1 MWESLKEKI
10 AECKCNENFMLDF
23 IGNTSQIPCTEEICL
38 IKWYNTNKELYDE
51 DSLENLEFT
60 SLHENI
66 ENSLQKIE
74 NIKNHKHFNS
84 IILHNLNIRNYENI
98 TNELIKNEN
107 ITNVNFY
114 AFSKNYLKFIKCI
127 NLSKDNKKSINFT
140 KIDVFKIVFSD
151 KYIDKTIHNFLD
163 KLLLDPVNYNE
174 HDKQN
179 FIIILLYS
187 YLYALN
193 LNLPI
198 KKQIY
203 SKLKNNIFLLKSD
216 TKFNIFFTKDYNI
229 DKYIITQ
236 KNFEN
241 LHEESTFLNFFYQD
255 YLTKHNVEK
264 ETFLNF
270 LNRINKVILNIEK
283 RYLLHFVK
291 RVFLLHTVLYNSID
305 DLQVYKTV
313 IDFFKKKVCKFDS
326 ENIKECILN
335 FYITLINK
343 IGQIEVYN
351 MVIDHIVN
359 NLDNFMKLEHFIF
372 KFNFLQVRTWAQFLL
387 FIEEN
392 RDSFNNLT
400 YALELL
406 FYSSEYVFTDSFESV
421 CNLINIYL
429 SIHSI
434 LKLDHLFKFIRSYF
448 KHLKKLFEIIYSK
461 LVNNLDLNNILDYY
475 NLNSDIISKV
485 ILTLQRYAVLCN
497 EDLKK
502 DKKKGSRK
510 SSAELLFHSFVNV
523 IYKIEDILV
532 NLYGNK
538 VKATKKRSFVV
549 KENNQTYFVYNK

>member
-38 IKWYNTNKELYDE
+38 IKWYNTNKELYNE
-51 DSLENLEFT
+51 DFLENLEFT

-313 IDFFKKKVCKFDS
+313 IDFFKKKS
-326 ENIKECILN
+326 L
-335 FYITLINK
+335 
-343 IGQIEVYN
+343 
-351 MVIDHIVN
+351 
-359 NLDNFMKLEHFIF
+359 
-372 KFNFLQVRTWAQFLL
+372 
-387 FIEEN
+387 
-392 RDSFNNLT
+392 
-400 YALELL
+400 
-406 FYSSEYVFTDSFESV
+406 
-421 CNLINIYL
+421 
-429 SIHSI
+429 
-434 LKLDHLFKFIRSYF
+434 
-448 KHLKKLFEIIYSK
+448 
-461 LVNNLDLNNILDYY
+461 
-475 NLNSDIISKV
+475 
-485 ILTLQRYAVLCN
+485 
-497 EDLKK
+497 
-502 DKKKGSRK
+502 
-510 SSAELLFHSFVNV
+510 
-523 IYKIEDILV
+523 
-532 NLYGNK
+532 
-538 VKATKKRSFVV
+538 
-549 KENNQTYFVYNK
+549 